1 MGEFMSKVSK
11 QETSSNPAVILEKIA
26 EKRAVP
32 GVLTLTGSMCLLF
45 MNSEAEE
52 ICHQVLKGQETSR
65 HESIGN
71 GALPREI
78 HELCQALQKEVLPET
93 DSSKEDEEIQLRRV
107 IGEANHAILLRGF
120 LIPGQ
125 DEHEP
130 RYLILLEKLGRRS
143 QVPTAEA
150 KTHFNLTDR
159 EHDIVIQLADG
170 RTNRE
175 IADSLNISE
184 HTVKEHIKHIL
195 KKTQTSTRTGIMA
208 QILKFS

>member
-1 MGEFMSKVSK
+1 MTHKVSK
-11 QETSSNPAVILEKIA
+11 QQASVNTEVFLEKIV

-45 MNSEAEE
+45 MNSEAED
-52 ICHQVLKGQETSR
+52 ICHRVLQEQGNSG
-65 HESIGN
+65 HESTGN
-71 GALPREI
+71 GGIPKDI
-78 HELCQALQKEVLPET
+78 QDLCHALQQEIQPGG
-93 DSSKEDEEIQLRRV
+93 DSKEDEEIQLRRV
-107 IGEANHAILLRGF
+107 IGEASHPILLRGF

-130 RYLILLEKLGRRS
+130 RFLILLEKLGRRT
-143 QVPTAEA
+143 QVPTDEA
-150 KTHFNLTDR
+150 KKHFNLTDR

-195 KKTQTSTRTGIMA
+195 KKTQSSTRTGIMA

>member
-1 MGEFMSKVSK
+1 MAKISK
-11 QETSSNPAVILEKIA
+11 QETSSNPAVLLEKFA

-45 MNSEAEE
+45 MNAEAEE
-52 ICHQVLKGQETSR
+52 ICHQMLQGKGNSG
-65 HESIGN
+65 HESARN
-71 GALPREI
+71 GAIPKDI
-78 HELCQALQKEVLPET
+78 HDLCHALQQEIQPGGE
-93 DSSKEDEEIQLRRV
+93 SKEDEEIQLRRV
-107 IGEANHAILLRGF
+107 VGEASQPILLRGF

-130 RYLILLEKLGRRS
+130 RFLILLEKLGRRT
-143 QVPTAEA
+143 QVPTDEA
-150 KTHFNLTDR
+150 KKHFNLTDR

-195 KKTQTSTRTGIMA
+195 KKTESSTRTGIMA

>member
-1 MGEFMSKVSK
+1 MTHKVSK
-11 QETSSNPAVILEKIA
+11 PEASVNPEVFLEKIV

-45 MNSEAEE
+45 MNSEAED
-52 ICHQVLKGQETSR
+52 ICNRVLQGQGNSG
-65 HESIGN
+65 HESTEN
-71 GALPREI
+71 GGIPKDI
-78 HELCQALQKEVLPET
+78 QDLCHALQQEIQPGG
-93 DSSKEDEEIQLRRV
+93 DSKEDEEIQLRRV
-107 IGEANHAILLRGF
+107 IGEASHPILLRGF
-120 LIPGQ
+120 LIPGR

-130 RYLILLEKLGRRS
+130 RFLILLEKLGRRT
-143 QVPTAEA
+143 QVPTDEA
-150 KTHFNLTDR
+150 KKHFNLTDR

-195 KKTQTSTRTGIMA
+195 KKTQSSTRTGIMA